1 METATL
7 TDTSAR
13 RQGHATCA
21 VTINLGMPSV
31 LQNKQGKLP
40 VGGAVK
46 IVIAQHVP
54 LVAPFRWNRIGNHTC
69 VLCVHSHLVRADFPD
84 LSPGNIAC
92 PSNRLGNAETA
103 DSKHSSYA
111 SMQQAATKEGFR
123 LPNTIVFKYRYVGVA
138 SIDSSSHKC

>member
-1 METATL
+1 
-7 TDTSAR
+7 
-13 RQGHATCA
+13 
-21 VTINLGMPSV
+21 MPSV

-69 VLCVHSHLVRADFPD
+69 VLCVHSHLVRADFTD

-92 PSNRLGNAETA
+92 P
-103 DSKHSSYA
+103 
-111 SMQQAATKEGFR
+111 
-123 LPNTIVFKYRYVGVA
+123 
-138 SIDSSSHKC
+138 